1 MRHGARCLGG
11 LISSVPLLM
20 GLVLWNARGGARAAG
35 QRPSSTATVAQPAS
49 AEVLTAPAFT
59 LTLDEA
65 LLRFRSQGFELLLA
79 DAAVQSAHGD
89 EMQAAGVPNPVLSAS
104 VLTVF
109 GLPKDAPMPDPG
121 PRGVGI
127 NALLSDGALSDVL
140 SGKRGLRLQAARAAR
155 AAAQLNRTDAQ
166 RVLEFQLRQQYL
178 AVAQLQLA
186 REFARE
192 VVQAA
197 AQTAELNRLRLKAGA
212 ISEAEQAKTDTA
224 LLDAEQRLDE
234 LGQRQRL
241 AQIELLFLL
250 GSRGPVPEISVD
262 TTLMERRTPRQ
273 TLGLGRDQL
282 LQLALQNRPDLRA
295 ADLQIDRAE
304 ATVRLM
310 RRLNVPDFQVQVGYT
325 QQGSGVSAVQ
335 PPTLS
340 TGLAVTLPL
349 FYQRQGER
357 ARAAAELSA
366 QKILHDQATARVL
379 SEVESAYVTL
389 QTSQRLLQ
397 RMESQ
402 LLERAKR
409 ARDLAQIQY
418 QKGAAS
424 LLEYLD
430 AQRTYISVHFD
441 YLHQRMGYWVALFQ
455 LEQAVGAELLARN
468 P

>member
-11 LISSVPLLM
+11 LISSVLM
-20 GLVLWNARGGARAAG
+20 GLTLLGAPDGARAAG
-35 QRPSSTATVAQPAS
+35 PPPGPPTT
-49 AEVLTAPAFT
+49 TAPPLPVELPGQAGPAMA

-65 LLRFRSQGFELLLA
+65 LQRFRAQGFELLLA
-79 DAAVQSAHGD
+79 DAAVKSARGD
-89 EMQAAGVPNPVLSAS
+89 ELQAAGVPNPVVSAS

-121 PRGVGI
+121 PRGVGVS
-127 NALLSDGALSDVL
+127 ALLSDGALSDVL
-140 SGKRGLRLQAARAAR
+140 SGKRGLRLAAARAAR

-178 AVAQLQLA
+178 GVAQLQLA
-186 REFARE
+186 LEFARE
-192 VVQAA
+192 VVQSA

-234 LGQRQRL
+234 LGQRLRL
-241 AQIELLFLL
+241 AQIDLLFLL
-250 GSRGPVPEISVD
+250 GSRGSLPEVRVD
-262 TTLMERRTPRQ
+262 TTLMDRRTPRQ
-273 TLGLGRDQL
+273 ALHLGRDQL
-282 LQLALQNRPDLRA
+282 LQLALQSRPDLRA

-304 ATVRLM
+304 AGVRLA

-325 QQGSGVSAVQ
+325 QQGSGVTAVQ

-357 ARAAAELSA
+357 ARAAAELGA
-366 QKILHDQATARVL
+366 QKVLHDQATARVL
-379 SEVESAYVTL
+379 AEVESAYTTL
-389 QTSQRLLQ
+389 QISQRLLQ
-397 RMESQ
+397 RMEAQ

-441 YLHQRMGYWVALFQ
+441 YLRQRMDYWVALFQ
-455 LEQAVGAELLARN
+455 LEQAVGAELLAQK